1 MLESIYRVHVWM
13 ENLCIVVQK
22 YLFDSSSASTLFLI
36 CSQFSTKFQALVL
49 LKLFGVLNSRITSA
63 FLYNP
68 ELLKYYSYILWT
80 MSFSLLW
87 QMSSKVEV
95 LASCSLIRR
104 LKFHLCVVMLLD
116 SRLSRN
122 HSEISK
128 NCSLEHSIYNFVQ
141 LFGAMP
147 LTSSVH
153 ASVTNSVEL
162 ENEDSNE

>member
-1 MLESIYRVHVWM
+1 MWQNALLQGKVLLLSSLCVMPRRRNWLYRILKIWNEKGKCYLKFFFLLLHVCTPTQEVKPPQARM
-13 ENLCIVVQK
+13 PKVRQSTPDYLCI
-22 YLFDSSSASTLFLI
+22 L
-36 CSQFSTKFQALVL
+36 
-49 LKLFGVLNSRITSA
+49 
-63 FLYNP
+63 P
-68 ELLKYYSYILWT
+68 
-80 MSFSLLW
+80 LLW

>member
-1 MLESIYRVHVWM
+1 LKSVCWIQESRPHSCITPSCWNITVTFFERCLFLKFSFLLSYVCTPTQEVKPPQARMPKVRQSTPDY
-13 ENLCIVVQK
+13 LCI
-22 YLFDSSSASTLFLI
+22 L
-36 CSQFSTKFQALVL
+36 
-49 LKLFGVLNSRITSA
+49 
-63 FLYNP
+63 P
-68 ELLKYYSYILWT
+68 
-80 MSFSLLW
+80 LLW

>member
-1 MLESIYRVHVWM
+1 
-13 ENLCIVVQK
+13 
-22 YLFDSSSASTLFLI
+22 
-36 CSQFSTKFQALVL
+36 
-49 LKLFGVLNSRITSA
+49 
-63 FLYNP
+63 
-68 ELLKYYSYILWT
+68 
-80 MSFSLLW
+80 LLW